1 MRCSPDGEYN
11 WIAHME
17 DHNSQFHVLWPQKNK
32 EDDEVADNLES
43 RWFGPYGLQ
52 KVAK

>member
-1 MRCSPDGEYN
+1 
-11 WIAHME
+11 ME

-43 RWFGPYGLQ
+43 RWFGPYGLPKILQ
-52 KVAK
+52 TDNGLESQNKNC